1 MALLWSQSR
10 TSNVFECL
18 GLIALFLTLLLFVVA
33 IPKPPLPTNHT
44 QHAVFAN
51 MELLVSEFSRSALAA
66 PVLIDDLDLDGQLD
80 LYFATIDG
88 QLHGIQGFSHCAL
101 HSECDKSHWST
112 YVGGGHF
119 VSSAVLL
126 PVEGTGQSLLLF
138 ASDRGTLFLLEHIGN
153 VVAQVQIP
161 AVLLP
166 HSASSDQRYWLDSVH
181 LASKLQWDLDFEST
195 ENNSDF
201 YRLRPRVYASPVI
214 VKTRTDTSGAISV
227 IVPVSFE
234 DTDSDHLLV
243 ALVEFSQRSLLSTS
257 LWGSARSSRPD
268 LLVLVPLHLGK
279 LGVSPPYLL
288 TSPLVV
294 SNPQISSANSQRT
307 WHPGFALLITVSN
320 GYLFRV
326 SLPLGAPN
334 GRVQLLWS
342 DPTTV
347 NEFAHS
353 CYLVSYAPSRLGCL
367 LLDNSS
373 NLRMIDVSPLDSGR
387 THSLADRLVWEY
399 RPTVMPLDS
408 SLQQL
413 AQITVV
419 PDSSCH
425 DQMKNG
431 CSLWAVYPDS
441 NGYVHAVD
449 IQSGRAVPH
458 FPVRIDGFPD
468 IALIFAS
475 GPGILYKSAD
485 SMSWL
490 LFSDVAGC
498 FYHLRLNDPP
508 IILRGDQTCGIQSAI
523 NEITHWLTPILI
535 TQHQLQPT
543 VGRLS
548 SQPEPLSL
556 IVAHNGGIAILTTT
570 PKTSSSNT
578 SSIHRTFV
586 PHHMF
591 KYGLFDV
598 NFLNNDGQPTNV
610 VHLHSDEEVIHYVIH
625 DCLLHTDYLV
635 QLLDSSGASVSEW
648 SRPKPSTSARS
659 ILSNHSDCVGS
670 LSIFRS
676 PPEGP
681 FRSRLY
687 LHAVELGTG
696 RLLTTP
702 YRLTSQQYFAASI
715 LLEFHTFWPQLIVF
729 WTYLLFVFFLIGL
742 GVVSYGTILLR
753 NKKACIV

>member
-1 MALLWSQSR
+1 MALLLNQPR

-18 GLIALFLTLLLFVVA
+18 SLIVLFLTLLLFVVA
-33 IPKPPLPTNHT
+33 IPKPTSPTNHT
-44 QHAVFAN
+44 QRAVFAN
-51 MELLVSEFSRSALAA
+51 LELLVSGFSRSALAA
-66 PVLIDDLDLDGQLD
+66 PVLIDDVDLDGQLD

-88 QLHGIQGFSHCAL
+88 QLHGIRSFSHCAL

-112 YVGGGHF
+112 WVRGGHF

-126 PVEGTGQSLLLF
+126 PIEGTGQSLLLF
-138 ASDRGTLFLLEHIGN
+138 ANDRGTLFLLEHIGN
-153 VVAQVQIP
+153 VVVQVQIP

-166 HSASSDQRYWLDSVH
+166 QSASSDQRSWLDSAH
-181 LASKLQWDLDFEST
+181 LASKLQWDLGSESMV
-195 ENNSDF
+195 NNSNF

-214 VKTRTDTSGAISV
+214 VKAATGHLSSTDTSGAISA

-234 DTDSDHLLV
+234 DTDSGHLLV

-257 LWGSARSSRPD
+257 LWGSSRSSRRGLP
-268 LLVLVPLHLGK
+268 VLVPLHLGK

-294 SNPQISSANSQRT
+294 SNPQISSSPNSQRT

-334 GRVQLLWS
+334 VRVQLLWS
-342 DPTTV
+342 DPTAV

-353 CYLVSYAPSRLGCL
+353 CYLLSYAPSRLGCL

-373 NLRMIDVSPLDSGR
+373 HLRMIDVSPLDSGR
-387 THSLADRLVWEY
+387 THNLADRLVWEY
-399 RPTVMPLDS
+399 RPAVMPLNS

-425 DQMKNG
+425 DQVKNG

-441 NGYVHAVD
+441 NGYIHVVD
-449 IQSGRAVPH
+449 IQAGQAVPH

-468 IALIFAS
+468 IAPIFAS

-490 LFSDVAGC
+490 LFSDIAGC
-498 FYHLRLNDPP
+498 FYHLRLNHPP
-508 IILRGDQTCGIQSAI
+508 VILRGNQKCGIQSAF
-523 NEITHWLTPILI
+523 NEITHWLTPIPV
-535 TQHQLQPT
+535 TQHRLQPT
-543 VGRLS
+543 VGRRF

-570 PKTSSSNT
+570 LKTSSTNT
-578 SSIHRTFV
+578 SSIHGTFV

-591 KYGLFDV
+591 KYDLVSSFLPFFIGRRERFLGIVTTRIQNCAGREDTTRRH
-598 NFLNNDGQPTNV
+598 NFQCSTFGF
-610 VHLHSDEEVIHYVIH
+610 
-625 DCLLHTDYLV
+625 
-635 QLLDSSGASVSEW
+635 SSGE
-648 SRPKPSTSARS
+648 R
-659 ILSNHSDCVGS
+659 G
-670 LSIFRS
+670 
-676 PPEGP
+676 G
-681 FRSRLY
+681 
-687 LHAVELGTG
+687 
-696 RLLTTP
+696 
-702 YRLTSQQYFAASI
+702 
-715 LLEFHTFWPQLIVF
+715 
-729 WTYLLFVFFLIGL
+729 
-742 GVVSYGTILLR
+742 
-753 NKKACIV
+753 